1 VAEIEIL
8 SMLPREF
15 LQNSRSVVS
24 MTSADYRRALALREL
39 AAVTTGFPQYLLA
52 PEIALILDAVP
63 NLHRRLLFDT
73 LWNTGARIN
82 EALALKPADINLN
95 ATRPFIIL
103 HTLKQRLRPQ
113 PGRPSKKDP
122 IKRAVP
128 LLDESFTMRLRDGL
142 ATFTRHRTKPVWDI
156 TDDTARNWLSDALQ
170 ECRRRGISF
179 SIPEITPKT
188 FRHSY
193 AMHLAMNAVE
203 PMALQGYMGH
213 KSFKS
218 TQHYLRVF
226 ALDLGHNRSGIQF
239 TYPVDFLRLP
249 SSDSVTPD

>member
-1 VAEIEIL
+1 
-8 SMLPREF
+8 MLPREF
-15 LQNSRSVVS
+15 FQNSRSVVS

-52 PEIALILDAVP
+52 PEIALILDAIP

-82 EALALKPADINLN
+82 EVLALTPNDASLDG
-95 ATRPFIIL
+95 ARPFVIL

-113 PGRPSKKDP
+113 PGRPSKKEP
-122 IKRAVP
+122 VKRAVP
-128 LLDESFTMRLRDGL
+128 ILDDGFTARLRDGL

-156 TDDTARNWLSDALQ
+156 TDDTARNWLSDALA
-170 ECRRRGISF
+170 ECLKRGICF

-193 AMHLAMNAVE
+193 AMHLAMNAV
-203 PMALQGYMGH
+203 PPLTLQGYMGH
-213 KSFKS
+213 KSYKS

-226 ALDLGHNRSGIQF
+226 ALDLGFDRPGIQF
-239 TYPVDFLRLP
+239 TYPADFLNLP
-249 SSDSVTPD
+249 VSDSVTLK